1 MRDPRQIDIRDFNYH
16 LPPDN
21 IAQFP
26 LPLRDSS
33 KLLVYRDHNLRQAA
47 FSDITNYLEKDSL
60 LVFNETKVVRA
71 RIIFYKPTGAEIEI
85 FCLEPLDPA
94 EIHSA
99 FSKCGS
105 STWKCLVG
113 NSKRWKNGIL
123 EKEIRQG
130 AKKQWL
136 VAKQIGIFPDGTH
149 SIEFSWQPE
158 KLSFSGILES
168 AGQVPLPPYIHR
180 APDQTDTLRYQTIY
194 ARNEGSV
201 AAPTAGLHFT
211 DRVMDRLKEHG
222 CSFEKVTLH
231 VGLGTFKPVTAH
243 ILGDHLMHQE
253 KIEVSLEALINIR
266 DSFHKPVIAVGTT
279 AARTLESLYWM
290 GCKSLDRDAEATL
303 DIGQWEPYDFRNT
316 PQPSPQDALNA
327 LIHRL
332 KKSGGSHIKGNTQLI
347 IVPGYE
353 YKLISGLITN
363 FHMPQSTL
371 LLLVSALIGDDWKNA
386 YTYALENG
394 YRFLSYGD
402 SCLFF
407 KTSSPLFSFV

>member
-1 MRDPRQIDIRDFNYH
+1 MSDPRLIDIRDFNYS

-26 LPLRDSS
+26 LPLRDAS
-33 KLLVYRDHNLRQAA
+33 KLLVYRDHQLTQAA
-47 FSDITNYLEKDSL
+47 FSEIASYLEQDSL

-71 RIIFYKPTGAEIEI
+71 RLIFFKPTGAEIEV
-85 FCLEPLDPA
+85 FCLEPIEPA
-94 EIHSA
+94 EIQSA
-99 FSKCGS
+99 FLRCGS

-113 NSKRWKNGIL
+113 NSKRWKNGFL
-123 EKEIRQG
+123 EKEIRLG
-130 AKKQWL
+130 AEKQLL
-136 VAKQIGIFPDGTH
+136 VAKQKGIFPDGTH
-149 SIEFSWQPE
+149 AIEFSWQPE
-158 KLSFSGILES
+158 NLSFSGILES

-180 APDQTDTLRYQTIY
+180 APDQADTLRYQTIY

-211 DRVMDRLKEHG
+211 DRVLNRLKEKG
-222 CSFEKVTLH
+222 CSVEKVTLH
-231 VGLGTFKPVTAH
+231 VGLGTFKPVTANT
-243 ILGDHLMHQE
+243 LGDHLMHQE
-253 KIEVSLEALINIR
+253 KIEVSLEALMNIQNSIR
-266 DSFHKPVIAVGTT
+266 KPLIAVGTT

-290 GCKSLDRDAEATL
+290 GCKCLDRGAETTL
-303 DIGQWEPYDFRNT
+303 DIGQWEPYGFYKA
-316 PQPSPQDALNA
+316 PLPSPEDALSA
-327 LIHRL
+327 LIQRF
-332 KKSGGSHIKGNTQLI
+332 KKSGTSHIRGNTRLI

-353 YKLISGLITN
+353 YKMISGLITN

-386 YTYALENG
+386 YAYALKNG

-407 KTSSPLFSFV
+407 KT